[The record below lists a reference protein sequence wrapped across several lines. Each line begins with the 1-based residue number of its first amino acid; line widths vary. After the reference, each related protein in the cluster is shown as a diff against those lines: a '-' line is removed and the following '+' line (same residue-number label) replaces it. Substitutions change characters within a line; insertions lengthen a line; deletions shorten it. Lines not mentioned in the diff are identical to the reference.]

1 MDLSRS
7 PSATRVLCLD
17 NARYIMVLLIVA
29 FHVSAGYS
37 GLNEF
42 YIEADSGGF
51 FLTLRNLLANLPI
64 MQAMFFVA
72 GYFALPSLRGRSYG
86 QFLANKFK
94 RLGIPLLLCILFLG
108 PLMPYLGYYSQSFN
122 GLSSASYWDFW
133 ASFLKSG
140 FTAGFTPVVFTTNPQ
155 FHQMHYWFLSVLLQ
169 FFLLFALGH
178 AAWKKWGHR
187 LPVSANPTTETTSFT
202 KVLLVAALLIGALKS
217 VGNALGLPGGLFAF
231 LLHSPLTS
239 IFVYGG
245 FFVLG
250 IYVHGHRWFVDGRV
264 PGLRTFFALLGSLVL
279 TGLVGFGI
287 YKLGG
292 ATPPMYLLIP
302 LGSFFESLLVIWF
315 LVAFIGLTHRYM
327 NRPSEINAKLA
338 ANSYLIYLVH
348 YPLILVFRLMLLT
361 WDGPVFLKFSIVL
374 LLSGLVSYLL
384 SQYLIRPFRRTA
396 TVGLIGLHIALCV
409 VGLPRSSYS
418 HLLLERSDAL
428 HAVVPKDSRPERL
441 NAAQIDQ
448 LDGRSRATPVA
459 RLSWQDGVFYSA
471 YRPGGLRAL
480 MPDGSEILLDPEL
493 ELGDLIPLA
502 NGHLAAVDIQGKR
515 IVELDVEGRILT
527 TLVDSSSSIGL
538 PGRLVGDI
546 RGGIYFTAKVEGS
559 EENAIYYFSPEDR
572 SLTTVKEEL
581 PDQTS
586 MALAA
591 DGSTLFLVNP
601 EDNHIWASTVLTDGS
616 LGDRRRFAELFLGNG
631 RYGRPP
637 EKTTGSQAEGMTTDD
652 SGRLYVATRFGVQLF
667 SPSGELLGVVNF
679 PDVLLSW
686 NPKRPQSCVFG
697 GPDLS
702 TLYVSYGD
710 EIYTLRTRTTGF
722 RTASPWATGLSLDA
736 AKTSL

>member
-7 PSATRVLCLD
+7 PSAARVLCLD

-72 GYFALPSLRGRSYG
+72 GYFALPSLSGKSYG

-133 ASFLKSG
+133 TSFLKSG

-178 AAWKKWGHR
+178 AAWKKWGH
-187 LPVSANPTTETTSFT
+187 LVPISANPTTETTSFT
-202 KVLLVAALLIGALKS
+202 KVLLIAALLIGALKS
-217 VGNALGLPGGLFAF
+217 IGNALGLPGGLFAF

-245 FFVLG
+245 FFALG
-250 IYVHGHRWFVDGRV
+250 IYIHTRRWFIDGRV

-292 ATPPMYLLIP
+292 ETPPMYLLIP
-302 LGSFFESLLVIWF
+302 LGSFFESLLIIWF

-327 NRPSEINAKLA
+327 NRPSAINARLA

-348 YPLILVFRLMLLT
+348 YPLIMVFRLMLLT

-374 LLSGLVSYLL
+374 LLAGLASYLL
-384 SQYLIRPFRRTA
+384 SQYLIRPFGRTA
-396 TVGLIGLHIALCV
+396 AIGLIGLHVALCI

-418 HLLLERSDAL
+418 HLLFERSDAL
-428 HAVVPKDSRPERL
+428 HAVIPADSRPERL
-441 NAAQIDQ
+441 NATQPAQ

-471 YRPGGLRAL
+471 YHPGGLRAL
-480 MPDGSEILLDPEL
+480 MPDGSEIVLDSEI
-493 ELGDLIPLA
+493 EIGDLIPLA

-515 IVELDVEGRILT
+515 IVELDAQGCILA

-538 PGRLVGDI
+538 PERLVGDA
-546 RGGIYFTAKVEGS
+546 RGGIYFTAEAEESG
-559 EENAIYYFSPEDR
+559 ENAIFYLSPEGQ
-572 SLTTVKEEL
+572 SFTMVEAGL
-581 PDQTS
+581 PNRTS
-586 MALAA
+586 MALDA
-591 DGSTLFLVNP
+591 DGSTLFLSNP
-601 EDNHIWASTVLTDGS
+601 EDSHIWASAVLADGS
-616 LGDRRRFAELFLGNG
+616 LADRHRFAELFLGNG
-631 RYGRPP
+631 RYGRPS
-637 EKTTGSQAEGMTTDD
+637 EKTTGSQAEGITTDD
-652 SGRLYVATRFGVQLF
+652 LGRLYVATRFGVQLF
-667 SPSGELLGVVNF
+667 SPIGELLGVVNF

-697 GPDLS
+697 GPDRS

-710 EIYTLRTRTTGF
+710 EIYTLQTRTTGF
-722 RTASPWATGLSLDA
+722 RATSPWAAGLSLDA
-736 AKTSL
+736 AKASL